1 MSRTTTGALDL
12 TRALDIVPLIN
23 PKSIGVVGVS
33 GTSQGAAGNAVIANL
48 ERFSYQGEVHA
59 VSRGRTEVNGRPCV
73 AVIEDLPL
81 ELDTVVLGIPG
92 EAVVDAVRAC
102 AERRAK
108 SVVIFAAGFAE
119 AGEEGIQAQNEI
131 RRIAIESG
139 MPVLGPNCLGLTN
152 FVNGVPLTFGPAVLS
167 DSGTVPA
174 LAVLAQSG
182 GMMGNLRMASFARG
196 VKLSHAIS
204 TGNESVVGIEDFLN
218 FLITDPNT
226 SAIAMFIEQVRRPK
240 LFLELLSQAR
250 EQGKPV
256 IILHPGRS
264 SRAQESA
271 ASHTGALASD
281 YAVMSTLVRA
291 CGAVLVDTIEELVD
305 TAWLLSKWPAV
316 PVSGV
321 GVVTDSGAFK
331 GFALDF
337 AESVGLPLPE
347 LAAQTCE
354 ALLPVLPAFST
365 ASNPLDIT
373 AQGLR
378 EMSLYGDAAKG
389 LLADPAVNTLAIVVM
404 PGSPESG
411 LAKFRSIK
419 PVLEAA
425 SVPVTYTML
434 GGDSPLDPA
443 LVQEIR
449 ASGLPFFRSPERA
462 MRAMSRAA
470 EYGRSSAP
478 RVETAAQVQK
488 VPLIEGTGVLPEYLG
503 KAWLAEL
510 GLQVPAGQLA
520 RNEDEAAAVAQRIG
534 YPIVLKAQ
542 SADLPHKSDAG
553 GVIVGIRDESSLRQ
567 GWRQMESDVQRARPG
582 LVLDG
587 IIVEAMAPAGGIEM
601 IVGARRDP
609 QWGPVLMVGMGGIW
623 IETLNDVR
631 LLPANATKAMIISV
645 IHELRAAAL
654 LRGARGRAP
663 ADIDQL
669 ADVVARLGA
678 AVLAQPEILEI
689 DINPLLVYPQ
699 GHGVLALDA
708 LVALA

>member
-1 MSRTTTGALDL
+1 MARTSPGALDL
-12 TRALDIVPLIN
+12 ARALDIVPLIN
-23 PKSIGVVGVS
+23 PQSIGVVGVS
-33 GTSQGAAGNAVIANL
+33 GTSQGAAGNAVITNL
-48 ERFSYQGEVHA
+48 ERFSYQGEIHA
-59 VSRGRTEVNGRPCV
+59 VSRGRTEVDGRPCV
-73 AVIEDLPL
+73 GVIDDLPL
-81 ELDTVVLGIPG
+81 DLDTVVLGIPAD
-92 EAVVDAVRAC
+92 AVVDAVRAC
-102 AERRAK
+102 AARRAK

-131 RRIAIESG
+131 KRIAIESG

-167 DSGTVPA
+167 DSGTSPA

-204 TGNESVVGIEDFLN
+204 TGNESVAGIEDFLN

-226 SAIAMFIEQVRRPK
+226 SAIAMFIEQVRRPA

-264 SRAQESA
+264 SRAQDSA

-291 CGAVLVDTIEELVD
+291 CGAVIVDTIEELVD
-305 TAWLLSKWPAV
+305 TAWLLSKWPAS
-316 PVSGV
+316 PVTGV

-337 AESVGLPLPE
+337 AESVDLPLPD
-347 LAAQTCE
+347 LAAETCE

-365 ASNPLDIT
+365 ASNPLDVT

-389 LLADPAVNTLAIVVM
+389 LLADPAVDTLAIVVM
-404 PGSPESG
+404 PGSPATG
-411 LAKFRSIK
+411 LAKFRSMQ
-419 PVLEAA
+419 PVLETANR
-425 SVPVTYTML
+425 PVTYTML
-434 GGDSPLDPA
+434 GGDSPLDEA

-462 MRAMSRAA
+462 MRALARAA
-470 EYGRSSAP
+470 EYGRLNVARAAAP
-478 RVETAAQVQK
+478 ALPPA
-488 VPLIEGTGVLPEYLG
+488 LLEGSGIVPEYLG

-510 GLQVPAGQLA
+510 GLQVPSGQLA
-520 RNEDEAAAVAQRIG
+520 RDEDEAVAVAQRVG
-534 YPIVLKAQ
+534 FPVVLKAQ
-542 SADLPHKSDAG
+542 AADLPHKSDVG

-567 GWRQMESDVQRARPG
+567 GWQRMQADVKRARPE

-587 IIVEAMAPAGGIEM
+587 ILVEAMAPAGGVEM

-631 LLPANATKAMIISV
+631 LLPADATLETIVDV
-645 IHELRAAAL
+645 IHQLRGAAL
-654 LRGARGRAP
+654 LRGARGREP
-663 ADIDQL
+663 ADIEAL
-669 ADVVARLGA
+669 AEAVARLGA
-678 AVLAQPEILEI
+678 AVLTRPGIDEI
-689 DINPLLVYPQ
+689 DINPLLVYPKGQ
-699 GHGVLALDA
+699 GVLALDA
-708 LVALA
+708 LVALS